1 MSDAIPRWERI
12 LWKRQPY
19 PDNHVDGSFL
29 SQLQMNSALL
39 LTGNVYLPSFG
50 KIALMSLGIPQQFAS
65 VLLYVALFEHLRSG
79 RLSSGGLVSWSVC
92 VTLVTALVSSRAP
105 GARKLLRSI
114 PGLAV
119 LVLALYALTPVLRTL
134 TEATASDSIW
144 ALATVLFGGHLAL
157 ADYTMT
163 CSTQSPLQGTVSLN
177 MAMCASVVLASRLC
191 WDTDVFAL
199 LLLALQQF
207 AIYPLLRD
215 YIYAGYGQLSAEAGI
230 PAAALPLTVVHICGA
245 MYAMAPISPLVAY
258 TVIPGVSLFISVLC
272 PLWMRLAQS
281 WKREMSGPWD
291 EAVIVP
297 GM

>member
-1 MSDAIPRWERI
+1 
-12 LWKRQPY
+12 
-19 PDNHVDGSFL
+19 
-29 SQLQMNSALL
+29 MNSALL

-50 KIALMSLGIPQQFAS
+50 TIVLMSLGIPQQFAS
-65 VLLYVALFEHLRSG
+65 VLLFVALFEHLRRG
-79 RLSSGGLVSWSVC
+79 WLSSGMLISASTGA
-92 VTLVTALVSSRAP
+92 TLVTALVSSHGP
-105 GARKLLRSI
+105 GTRTLLSNI

-119 LVLALYALTPVLRTL
+119 LVLALYTLTPVLRTL

-157 ADYTMT
+157 ADYAMERD
-163 CSTQSPLQGTVSLN
+163 SQSPLQGTVSLN

-191 WDTDVFAL
+191 RDTDVFAL

-215 YIYAGYGQLSAEAGI
+215 RIYSGFGRMYTDTVI
-230 PAAALPLTVVHICGA
+230 PAAAMPLTLLHICGA
-245 MYAMAPISPLVAY
+245 VYAMAPISTMVAY
-258 TVIPGVSLFISVLC
+258 AVIPGVSVFISILC
-272 PLWMRLAQS
+272 PLWMRLAQN
-281 WKREMSGPWD
+281 WKREMRGPWD